1 MPVQDW
7 YINPCGQGE
16 DGQLNCPASIGSS
29 YHCRSHTQRN
39 GFCPE
44 ESGLWRS
51 FRSSLGLCAFDDC
64 DEVWNPGPRQDLTL
78 TCNRRALPQPP
89 PPSGVG
95 LPPVLPSPPALPP
108 KESCRDDPT
117 DTDCP
122 SWAFLLNSGLAS
134 EGCEHHGNPDTKC
147 DGGEDDW
154 GHCYVCPLTCGECP
168 DPCED
173 DDSWVDEEM
182 TLNMQGTTDYS
193 VTWTCALLLTS
204 KSHAHE
210 PSPAVTLMSSASV
223 YHVYRQDAH
232 LNAAELSDCA
242 FAPFSSV

>member
-1 MPVQDW
+1 MRAGVPVQDW

-39 GFCPE
+39 GRCPE

-64 DEVWNPGPRQDLTL
+64 DEVWNPGPMQDLTL

-89 PPSGVG
+89 PP
-95 LPPVLPSPPALPP
+95 PSPCQDHPTEVAA
-108 KESCRDDPT
+108 DDPESSASP
-117 DTDCP
+117 CRG
-122 SWAFLLNSGLAS
+122 WAALMSLGLRE
-134 EGCEHHGNPDTKC
+134 EGCGARGRPDTKC
-147 DGGEDDW
+147 DGDENGGDK
-154 GHCYVCPLTCGECP
+154 CYVCPLTCGECP

-223 YHVYRQDAH
+223 DHVYRQDAH